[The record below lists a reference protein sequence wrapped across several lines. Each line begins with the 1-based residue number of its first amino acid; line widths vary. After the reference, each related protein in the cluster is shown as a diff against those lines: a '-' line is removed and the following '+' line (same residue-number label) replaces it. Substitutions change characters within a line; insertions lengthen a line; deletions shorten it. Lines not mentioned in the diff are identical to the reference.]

1 MRTVSMCFSSFS
13 QVPRCRIYNLA
24 HFWSERFHN
33 LSRTCGY
40 NSSSKIYDSKIYMLD
55 GGNSRKWT
63 RRSVTTN
70 TQGRNK
76 SGQCSDPRKL
86 RQEILDVT
94 VSTSATLNLNK
105 IETSQYQQIQHI
117 DIRQLI
123 AQNKDLASL
132 VTVIVFD
139 TETTGFSRERD
150 HIIEIALQDLQGGEN
165 STFQTLVNPECR
177 VLNSHIHGITTNMV
191 NRPDVPR
198 MEDLIP
204 ILLKY
209 VKSRQKP
216 GGCVL
221 FVAHNA
227 RTFDVPF
234 LCNAFRRCGV
244 DIPSDWLFKDTL
256 PMGREAMKSEG
267 SKPSSRSISL
277 QALREHLGIPL
288 DGSAHRA
295 MSDVKVLAAV
305 FQRLTYMLKLPLA
318 SLVEDA
324 FTASE
329 IGTPKKKSSR

>member
-1 MRTVSMCFSSFS
+1 
-13 QVPRCRIYNLA
+13 
-24 HFWSERFHN
+24 
-33 LSRTCGY
+33 
-40 NSSSKIYDSKIYMLD
+40 MLD

-105 IETSQYQQIQHI
+105 IETSQYQQIQHF

-216 GGCVL
+216 
-221 FVAHNA
+221 
-227 RTFDVPF
+227 
-234 LCNAFRRCGV
+234 

-305 FQRLTYMLKLPLA
+305 FQRLTFMLKLPLA